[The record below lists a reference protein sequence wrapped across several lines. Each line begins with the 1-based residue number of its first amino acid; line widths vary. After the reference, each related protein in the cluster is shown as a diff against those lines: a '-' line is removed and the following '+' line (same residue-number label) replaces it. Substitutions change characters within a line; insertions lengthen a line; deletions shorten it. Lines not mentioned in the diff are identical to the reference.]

1 MKVLSLFDGMSCGQ
15 LALNRLGIKVDT
27 YYASE
32 IDKYAMQVT
41 QENFPETIQ
50 VGDVCNLDPNDFKDV
65 DLMLAGSPCQ
75 GFSFAGKQLAFND
88 PRSALFFE
96 FIRLLKEIK
105 PKYFLLEN
113 VKMKKEYLQV
123 ISEQVSACYPEIP
136 FGIEPIF
143 INSSL
148 VSAQNRQR
156 YYWTNIP
163 NITQPEERGIVLR
176 DILETEPNDP
186 TLMSDNFVYRQIKNK
201 KDRCLVTEDKEKASS
216 LSAMEYVKNGR
227 QGDYLACDN
236 DGVPVGKELGE
247 GHKQDLQKE
256 ILPSFDENLKKM
268 TTKDE
273 KAYCLTTR
281 YSAAYPPNSLEKKQ
295 RTMIPVEEG
304 QELPEDISLVYDNK
318 GKSHKPIRVGMNVE
332 QVKVRK
338 HEVDIKAL
346 QNLLRQ
352 SKADAKKT
360 NKLIAEETNLPI
372 TKVEHWFRT
381 DKSFAIPSDDIW
393 FKLKEVLS
401 ISDDT
406 FDKQIMEFEYRD
418 GVYESTQRVYGDH
431 GKSPTL
437 TASNADQLI
446 ETTTSANGITN
457 IKKGTS
463 GKSWFFEQQTYSKDS
478 KKTRSLKAGSGSGNI
493 PKVLE
498 TKPKQVGT
506 AVDDIMLVDDTSD
519 LPDKSTVIKS
529 NYYKSSKANF
539 ENDTSKGG
547 KFSATGIKQK
557 PIHIGTAVDVNGH
570 DILKRVYSPDGKS
583 PTLNTCGGGNT
594 HAKVVAGA
602 WRGRSLDANG
612 KNVKWKETKPKQML
626 ETRKD
631 EKSNAVSTFTKD
643 NLVVQSYR
651 EVRTEEAK
659 KARKENRQ
667 KTGKDHTPF
676 RAKELQPRDDGKV
689 GTVTPALNNDHRISL
704 TRDNTQEVY
713 WRKLTPLEC
722 ERLQT
727 VPDNYT
733 NHVSNTQR
741 YKMLG
746 NGWTIEVIT
755 HILKNME
762 L

>member
-41 QENFPETIQ
+41 QANFPETIQ

-65 DLMLAGSPCQ
+65 GLILAGSPCQ
-75 GFSFAGKQLAFND
+75 GFSFAGKQLAFDD

-186 TLMSDNFVYRQIKNK
+186 TLMSENFVYRQIKNK

-236 DGVPVGKELGE
+236 DGVPVDKELGE

-273 KAYCLTTR
+273 KAYCLTAT
-281 YSAAYPPNSLEKKQ
+281 YSAAYPPNSMERKQ

-304 QELPEDISLVYDNK
+304 QEMPEDITLVYDNE
-318 GKSHKPIRVGMNVE
+318 GKSHKPE
-332 QVKVRK
+332 
-338 HEVDIKAL
+338 
-346 QNLLRQ
+346 
-352 SKADAKKT
+352 
-360 NKLIAEETNLPI
+360 
-372 TKVEHWFRT
+372 
-381 DKSFAIPSDDIW
+381 
-393 FKLKEVLS
+393 
-401 ISDDT
+401 
-406 FDKQIMEFEYRD
+406 
-418 GVYESTQRVYGDH
+418 
-431 GKSPTL
+431 
-437 TASNADQLI
+437 
-446 ETTTSANGITN
+446 
-457 IKKGTS
+457 
-463 GKSWFFEQQTYSKDS
+463 
-478 KKTRSLKAGSGSGNI
+478 
-493 PKVLE
+493 
-498 TKPKQVGT
+498 
-506 AVDDIMLVDDTSD
+506 
-519 LPDKSTVIKS
+519 
-529 NYYKSSKANF
+529 
-539 ENDTSKGG
+539 
-547 KFSATGIKQK
+547 
-557 PIHIGTAVDVNGH
+557 HIGTAVDVNGH

-583 PTLNTCGGGNT
+583 PTVTTCQGGNT
-594 HAKVVAGA
+594 EPKVVAGA
-602 WRGRSLDANG
+602 WRGRYNKDGSTSQ
-612 KNVKWKETKPKQML
+612 KL
-626 ETRKD
+626 ELRKD
-631 EKSNAVSTFTKD
+631 TKSNSLTTVQKDNVLTKD
-643 NLVVQSYR
+643 
-651 EVRTEEAK
+651 K
-659 KARKENRQ
+659 
-667 KTGKDHTPF
+667 
-676 RAKELQPRDDGKV
+676 
-689 GTVTPALNNDHRISL
+689 
-704 TRDNTQEVY
+704 VY

-733 NHVSNTQR
+733 NHVSNSRR
-741 YKMLG
+741 YQMLG
-746 NGWTIEVIT
+746 NGWTIEVIC